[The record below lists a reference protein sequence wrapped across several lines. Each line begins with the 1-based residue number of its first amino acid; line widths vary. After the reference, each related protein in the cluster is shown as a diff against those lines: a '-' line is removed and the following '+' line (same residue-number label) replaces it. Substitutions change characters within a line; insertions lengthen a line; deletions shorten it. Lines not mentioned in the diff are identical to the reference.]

1 MKDLVIFEK
10 FAKTGKG
17 QKLRTDGKAV
27 IYTRVST
34 KEQAENNASL
44 ETQLKYCKQL
54 ADKKG
59 LEVIEYF
66 GGTYESA
73 KSDERKEFQKMLN
86 YVKRKSNVGYII
98 VYSYDRFSR
107 TGANGAY
114 ISDQLKKQGIVT
126 ISATQEVDTSTSA
139 GSFQQNLYYMFS
151 QFDNELR
158 RDKSVSRMQE
168 KLRKGHWTGAYPFGY
183 TNANPGKGKTP
194 NFVITKE
201 GKLLKQ
207 AFLWKANSNMSHVD
221 IAKKLQKKGLNIN
234 DKRLSDLFRN
244 PFYCGLIVNNLIPG
258 EIIEGLHP
266 PLISREVFLKIH
278 NLLNT
283 GVETRK
289 YSFDDENLPLK
300 TFLKSTVCGTPY
312 TGFVVKKKGL
322 YYYKNR
328 RKGSKENR
336 SAKKLH
342 QEFLELLKTYTLK
355 DEKFIAP
362 LKEMLHFTFV
372 NMNKEAIEDSERL
385 TKEVSAI
392 EIKLD
397 RLEERYVFEEIN
409 KSQYDKFRTKLLTEV
424 NEKKK
429 NLTLNSFDSSNL
441 KKSIN
446 LALKYALNLPLLWS
460 SGDIETKRKLQYMVF
475 PDGLGYDFQNKRVQ
489 TFRVNSIFAQI
500 ACLSDKLGQNKNG
513 NFQNK
518 IENSRLV
525 TTTGFKPVT
534 AGAEIQCSIQL
545 SYVAI
550 YHANILLQLINTCHM
565 TLFSIEQQIFK

>member
-1 MKDLVIFEK
+1 MKDLAIFEK

-54 ADKKG
+54 ATKKG
-59 LEVIEYF
+59 LEVVEYF

-86 YVKRKSNVGYII
+86 YVKRRSNVGYII

-158 RDKSVSRMQE
+158 RDKSVSGMQE

-221 IAKKLQKKGLNIN
+221 IAKKLQKKGLKIN

-244 PFYCGLIVNNLIPG
+244 PFYCGLIVNSLIPG

-266 PLISREVFLKIH
+266 SLISREVFLKIH
-278 NLLNT
+278 NLLNAEA
-283 GVETRK
+283 ETRK

-342 QEFLELLKTYTLK
+342 QEFVELLKTYTLK

-362 LKEMLHFTFV
+362 LREMLHYTFV
-372 NMNKEAIEDSERL
+372 SMNKEAIEDSERL
-385 TKEVSAI
+385 TKEVNAI
-392 EIKLD
+392 ELKLD
-397 RLEERYVFEEIN
+397 RIEERYVFEEIN
-409 KSQYDKFRTKLLTEV
+409 KSQYYKFRTKLLTEV

-429 NLTLNSFDSSNL
+429 NLSHNAFDSSNL
-441 KKSIN
+441 KKAIDR
-446 LALKYALNLPLLWS
+446 ALKYALNLPLLWS
-460 SGDIETKRKLQYMVF
+460 SGNIETKRKLQYMVF
-475 PDGLGYDFQNKRVQ
+475 PDGLGYDFKNKRVQ

-500 ACLSDKLGQNKNG
+500 ACLSDKLGSNKKG

-518 IENSRLV
+518 IENSLSV
-525 TTTGFKPVT
+525 TSTGFKPVT
-534 AGAEIQCSIQL
+534 S
-545 SYVAI
+545 
-550 YHANILLQLINTCHM
+550 
-565 TLFSIEQQIFK
+565 

>member
-1 MKDLVIFEK
+1 
-10 FAKTGKG
+10 
-17 QKLRTDGKAV
+17 
-27 IYTRVST
+27 
-34 KEQAENNASL
+34 
-44 ETQLKYCKQL
+44 
-54 ADKKG
+54 
-59 LEVIEYF
+59 
-66 GGTYESA
+66 
-73 KSDERKEFQKMLN
+73 MLN
-86 YVKRKSNVGYII
+86 YVKRRSNVGYII

-114 ISDQLKKQGIVT
+114 ISDQLKRQGIVT

-158 RDKSVSRMQE
+158 RDKSVSGMQE

-194 NFVITKE
+194 KFVITKE

-207 AFLWKANSNMSHVD
+207 AFLWKANSNMSHVE
-221 IAKKLQKKGLNIN
+221 IANKLQEKGLKIN
-234 DKRLSDLFRN
+234 DKRLSVLFRN
-244 PFYCGLIVNNLIPG
+244 PFYCGLIVNSLIPG
-258 EIIEGLHP
+258 EVIEGNHQPMITKEL
-266 PLISREVFLKIH
+266 FLKIH

-283 GVETRK
+283 GTETRK
-289 YSFDDENLPLK
+289 YCVDDENLPLK
-300 TFLKSTVCGTPY
+300 TFLKSTTCGTPY
-312 TGFVVKKKGL
+312 TGFIVKKKGL

-342 QEFLELLKTYTLK
+342 QEFLELLETYKLK
-355 DEKFIAP
+355 DKKFVAP
-362 LKEMLHFTFV
+362 LKEMVYDTFV
-372 NMNKEAIEDSERL
+372 SMNEEAIKE
-385 TKEVSAI
+385 TKELSSGIVAL
-392 EIKLD
+392 EMKLD

-409 KSQYDKFRTKLLTEV
+409 KSQYDRFRTKLVAEV
-424 NEKKK
+424 NQKKK
-429 NLTLNSFDSSNL
+429 NLSKHSFDSSNL

-446 LALKYALNLPLLWS
+446 IALKYALNLPLLWS
-460 SGDIETKRKLQYMVF
+460 SGNIEIKRKLQYMVF

-500 ACLSDKLGQNKNG
+500 ACLSDKLGANKNG
-513 NFQNK
+513 NFQNN

-545 SYVAI
+545 SYVPFDV
-550 YHANILLQLINTCHM
+550 YVNWFFTMVLIVLPSALPASC
-565 TLFSIEQQIFK
+565 

>member
-1 MKDLVIFEK
+1 MKDLAIFEK

-86 YVKRKSNVGYII
+86 YVKRRSNVGYII

-158 RDKSVSRMQE
+158 RDKSVSGMQE

-183 TNANPGKGKTP
+183 SNANPGKGKTP
-194 NFVITKE
+194 NFVITEE
-201 GKLLKQ
+201 GRLLKQ
-207 AFLWKANSNMSHVD
+207 AFLWKANSNMSHVE

-244 PFYCGLIVNNLIPG
+244 PFYCGLIVNSLIPG

-266 PLISREVFLKIH
+266 SLISREVFLKIH
-278 NLLNT
+278 NLLNA
-283 GVETRK
+283 GAETRK

-362 LKEMLHFTFV
+362 LREILHYTFV
-372 NMNKEAIEDSERL
+372 SMNKEAIEDSERL
-385 TKEVSAI
+385 TKEVNAI
-392 EIKLD
+392 ELKLD
-397 RLEERYVFEEIN
+397 RLEERYVIEEIN

-424 NEKKK
+424 SEKKK
-429 NLTLNSFDSSNL
+429 NLTHNTFDSSNL
-441 KKSIN
+441 KKAIDR
-446 LALKYALNLPLLWS
+446 ALKYALNLPLLWS

-475 PDGLGYDFQNKRVQ
+475 PDGLGYDFKNKRVQ

-500 ACLSDKLGQNKNG
+500 ACLSDKLGANKNG

-525 TTTGFKPVT
+525 TSKGFKPPT
-534 AGAEIQCSIQL
+534 LRAEI
-545 SYVAI
+545 
-550 YHANILLQLINTCHM
+550 
-565 TLFSIEQQIFK
+565 

>member
-1 MKDLVIFEK
+1 MKDLSIFNQ
-10 FAKTGKG
+10 FAKQGKAI
-17 QKLRTDGKAV
+17 KLRTDGKAV

-54 ADKKG
+54 AAKKG
-59 LEVIEYF
+59 LEVSEYF

-86 YVKRKSNVGYII
+86 YVKRRSNVGYII

-158 RDKSVSRMQE
+158 RDKSVSGMQE

-207 AFLWKANSNMSHVD
+207 AFIWKANNNMSHVD
-221 IAKKLQKKGLNIN
+221 IAKKLQKKGLNIT
-234 DKRLSDLFRN
+234 DKRLSDFFRN
-244 PFYCGLIVNNLIPG
+244 PFYCGLIVNSLIPG

-266 PLISREVFLKIH
+266 PLVSKDIFLKIH
-278 NLLNT
+278 NLLNS
-283 GVETRK
+283 GAETRK

-300 TFLKSTVCGTPY
+300 TFLKSTTCGTPY
-312 TGFVVKKKGL
+312 TGFIVKKKEL

-342 QEFLELLKTYTLK
+342 QEFIDLLNTYTLK
-355 DEKFIAP
+355 DKKYVAP
-362 LKEMLHFTFV
+362 LKEIIYDTFV
-372 NMNKEAIEDSERL
+372 KMNEEGIKETEKLR
-385 TKEVSAI
+385 KEITTV
-392 EIKLD
+392 ENKLD

-409 KSQYDKFRTKLLTEV
+409 RSQYDKFKVKLAAEIK
-424 NEKKK
+424 EKQD
-429 NLTLNSFDSSNL
+429 NLSSHSFDSSNL

-446 LALKYALNLPLLWS
+446 IALKYALNLPSLWS
-460 SGDIETKRKLQYMVF
+460 SGNIETKRSIQYMLF
-475 PDGLGYDFQNKRVQ
+475 PDGLGYDFKNKRVQ
-489 TFRVNSIFAQI
+489 TFRVNSIFASI
-500 ACLSDKLGQNKNG
+500 ASINGALSGNKKG
-513 NFQNK
+513 NFQKN
-518 IENSRLV
+518 IENSLLV
-525 TTTGFKPVT
+525 TSTGFKPVT
-534 AGAEIQCSIQL
+534 S
-545 SYVAI
+545 
-550 YHANILLQLINTCHM
+550 
-565 TLFSIEQQIFK
+565 